1 MSSVEPDM
9 NNPAT
14 VTDYDP
20 KGSAT
25 HDGGETVVITGTGFT
40 GTTSVG
46 IGGLGANFTVISD
59 TEIHATAPAH
69 QPAVTTTTPQK
80 LNVFK
85 NSLASDDTAFP
96 EWTWAGQ
103 TAIELSAGG
112 T

>member
-96 EWTWAGQ
+96 EWTWAGH